1 VRVKQATF
9 ACVRCGGPGHRRTGD
24 VNRAKRLGLPLYC
37 SRACSGPGAGETRR
51 KNPPRESPAGIAHKA
66 AYDKARRDAL
76 GETLRA
82 SKREAYH
89 RLVATRGGEVRAK
102 QKAYRDANVDYHN
115 EYCRRPEY
123 REKKHTY
130 DVRRHWAGDEWAD
143 AAVVMRVVED
153 EIDKRAT
160 KGQIAEQKGTVNKCQ
175 TRRREL
181 EKLERYESQKRV
193 VGNAQ
198 RHQERKGAAG
208 GG

>member
-1 VRVKQATF
+1 MRFVCAH
-9 ACVRCGGPGHRRTGD
+9 CGTVGNKCTGE
-24 VNRAKRLGLPLYC
+24 VNRAASAGYALYC
-37 SRACSGPGAGETRR
+37 DHRCSGAARTARR
-51 KNPPRESPAGIAHKA
+51 VRPEHGTEEWRQHKA

-82 SKREAYH
+82 LKREKY
-89 RLVATRGGEVRAK
+89 RRDVGERGDEVHAK
-102 QKAYRDANVDYHN
+102 QKAWRDANVEKHS

-130 DVRRHWAGDEWAD
+130 DVRRHWAGEVGEEWAD